1 MAPPTPLTPTVT
13 FALPPL
19 PLIPTSPPLNPP
31 ILDKRQTYVTL
42 SVTKNSTDDSSSGS
56 SSASGFPVKIAI
68 PALIGGMA
76 LALAGFGIWLWWTR
90 KVKRE
95 RREAWEARQRRKRRQ
110 QQNQSGRP
118 SVSSSTRTP
127 PSGGGGGGGQKS
139 PINEKGF
146 IPPVPA
152 LPKHA
157 ATQDPYKERGYGYSG
172 QPQSQP
178 QQAQLQGGGAF
189 GYSTQPSFDQPQS
202 QYTYDQYGQPQM
214 VSNDPRQVYGYDLTP
229 SNEYDSNNPSN
240 PFSNSNSA
248 VPDLPPSQEEPPA
261 AAAASAPPPRNEKS
275 SKRAQ
280 ARMNIADSAAAN
292 ASADPSVRH
301 QPKKPSPLALAKAA
315 EAAQSRYDRGQE
327 MEHLA
332 PPGQG
337 NGTLPAY
344 PSGGDSGNAPGANR
358 ATSGEW
364 GVALGSPNNDG
375 NFPANVHQHQGYS
388 NGAGAKDPYAA
399 EYEGQRGKSGMY
411 AQDPYAAY
419 HGDGDAEQGEEDD
432 VYHQAA
438 AGMGMGMGTK
448 GGNGTPKKS
457 SRWV

>member
-1 MAPPTPLTPTVT
+1 MAPPTPLSPTLT

-19 PLIPTSPPLNPP
+19 PLIPTSPPLSLP

-42 SVTKNSTDDSSSGS
+42 SVTKNSTDDSSSNTS
-56 SSASGFPVKIAI
+56 SSSGFPIKIAI

-127 PSGGGGGGGQKS
+127 PSSGKKS

-157 ATQDPYKERGYGYSG
+157 ATQDPYKERGYGYSEL
-172 QPQSQP
+172 SQP
-178 QQAQLQGGGAF
+178 PQQLNQVENGGGAF
-189 GYSTQPSFDQPQS
+189 GYSTQPTLDQQ
-202 QYTYDQYGQPQM
+202 QYSYDQYGQPLLQQQQQEQQQGY
-214 VSNDPRQVYGYDLTP
+214 DPRQVYGHSRAK
-229 SNEYDSNNPSN
+229 SNDSSNPSN
-240 PFSNSNSA
+240 PFSSTNSA
-248 VPDLPPSQEEPPA
+248 VPDLPPSQEESSKISSPA
-261 AAAASAPPPRNEKS
+261 PPRNEKS

-280 ARMNIADSAAAN
+280 ARMNLADSAAAN
-292 ASADPSVRH
+292 ASVDPNLRH

-315 EAAQSRYDRGQE
+315 EAAQYNHDQK

-332 PPGQG
+332 PP
-337 NGTLPAY
+337 NNLPSY
-344 PSGGDSGNAPGANR
+344 SSGGNIDNSIGGNR

-375 NFPANVHQHQGYS
+375 NFSTNVQANQNQRYS
-388 NGAGAKDPYAA
+388 ISQDPYAPDN
-399 EYEGQRGKSGMY
+399 QRGKSGMY

-419 HGDGDAEQGEEDD
+419 HGNVDEGDQDDD
-432 VYHQAA
+432 VYHKAA
-438 AGMGMGMGTK
+438 EGMGLGN
-448 GGNGTPKKS
+448 GGNNTPKKS